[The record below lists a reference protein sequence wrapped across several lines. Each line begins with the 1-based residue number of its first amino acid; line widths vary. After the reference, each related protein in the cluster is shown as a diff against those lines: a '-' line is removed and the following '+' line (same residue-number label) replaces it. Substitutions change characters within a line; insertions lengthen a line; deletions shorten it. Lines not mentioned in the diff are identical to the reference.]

1 VARSGQGEADFVASL
16 LPAAR
21 QAAAGYDHLA
31 ENYAAPPPPDP
42 AQVREVKFGN
52 GLEVVLDGLATRL
65 PT

>member
-1 VARSGQGEADFVASL
+1 MARSGQGEADFVASL